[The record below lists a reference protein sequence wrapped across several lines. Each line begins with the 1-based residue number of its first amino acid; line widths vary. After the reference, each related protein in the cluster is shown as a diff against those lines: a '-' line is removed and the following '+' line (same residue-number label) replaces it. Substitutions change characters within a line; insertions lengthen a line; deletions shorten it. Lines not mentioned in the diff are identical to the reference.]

1 MTDSL
6 QIDFFDSAYSFWD
19 EAQQA
24 AQSSLVL
31 AAKAGDSLLNAK
43 ANTKHGEFEAKIERD
58 GRIGIRKAQQC
69 MQIAKNYPELLSG
82 KAQTFAL
89 LDFSKAV
96 MLLSADEET
105 KAIVQEK
112 LDAGETVSVKEIERL
127 KREAEEARNK
137 LIEARGKADSQQ
149 GIIDLLERKLSEKP
163 AQVVVEKE
171 VIPEDYESLKEKSQ
185 RLDKKSS
192 ELEKE
197 ITTIKD
203 RMKADIDRGVKTH
216 LKERQDE
223 LDAMQRKL
231 ERLRDESEKCKAEIV
246 GANRHEQELKAQ
258 VQAIEDA
265 NFALN
270 KLAVALT
277 GFEFMPEG
285 HVLRQWQTLQQS
297 LQDGSATVK
306 TFTSLRLAS

>member
-1 MTDSL
+1 MNELL
-6 QIDFFDSAYSFWD
+6 QIDLFDSAYSFWD
-19 EAQQA
+19 EAQNA
-24 AQSSLVL
+24 ARSSLVL
-31 AAKAGDSLLNAK
+31 AAKAGQALIKAK
-43 ANTKHGEFEAKIERD
+43 EATPHGEFEAKIERD

-96 MLLSADEET
+96 MLLSADDET

-127 KREAEEARNK
+127 KREAEETRNK
-137 LIEARGKADSQQ
+137 LIEARGKADGQQ
-149 GIIDLLERKLSEKP
+149 GIIDLLERKLRETP
-163 AQVVVEKE
+163 AQVVVEKT
-171 VIPEDYESLKEKSQ
+171 VIPDDYELLKEKSQ

-192 ELEKE
+192 DLEKE
-197 ITTIKD
+197 ITALKD
-203 RMKADIDRGVKTH
+203 RMTADIDRGVKSY
-216 LKERQDE
+216 LKERESE
-223 LDAMQRKL
+223 LEAMQRKL
-231 ERLRDESEKCKAEIV
+231 ERLRDESEKCKTEIV

-270 KLAVALT
+270 KLAVALA

-297 LQDGSATVK
+297 LQDGSSAVK